1 MSYLDSINRAK
12 QRSDERRQQQ
22 QQFVGKKE
30 TLDDLESDEY
40 FQSVSERFLTSVGE
54 NPDDIFEY
62 LRDSDFNLY
71 SGMRRAMQSGKFT
84 EQQKQDYK
92 YLRSRFDNADMGSLK
107 QYFELIKDASV
118 DLVTDPTLITAA
130 LLTPVTGG
138 VSLAARQGLSQ
149 GALKVASNVTKANL
163 KDIGK
168 KQIRKATAV
177 TAAEGGAWVGLENH
191 FRQNTELN
199 TDIRKMYSTPELVGS
214 TALGALTGAIFGNLA
229 QRSSTSY
236 SKLNRLYS
244 NDEYRKTAGS
254 ESMYFL
260 KRLKDKALSIT
271 VGKASAILRTYSEFS
286 PTAKK
291 LGQKFDDSFERRF
304 TQLSTKRA
312 DYSYGE
318 DLDFTRGQYIAAR
331 DIALAP
337 IIKEGKILP
346 EEEIQVIRILRGDDP
361 SKYSKEVQ
369 ESASKYR
376 ELFFNRII
384 VDATEAGLEPHA
396 IPNYFTRS
404 WNRKAIED
412 DTDGFRQKLLD
423 EKVDGVTEENVDEVI
438 SEMLNKQ
445 NELFAN
451 HAHLLTQS
459 RAFKNLDDNSFEKYL
474 NNDLVEVTTDYAFN
488 SAKIIEE
495 QKSFLLTGKSRVVDE
510 PNSGSLEA
518 FRGDA
523 EKQFTKRYINEIDKE
538 LKEVRGKGLSRGEK
552 KDILNLY
559 KSVTGKVQYFDSGLA
574 QGVYDGMKLANA
586 VAYLPLATVSSLTE
600 AFIPLTKAKPS
611 SAVKGALDG
620 IKNGVKILTDETAE
634 LVGKK
639 YNLSENEIR
648 KEMRSVMIAV
658 DESMSDMTNRL
669 AGEGM
674 QSKFFQ
680 KAARGFYRLNL
691 LTPWT
696 KTIELS
702 SFSTGKD
709 LIFNNLTKLRELADE
724 GVDVF
729 SDIADLKIQRLRSE
743 LFDLGVDVRAGIT
756 WLREGALKSSR
767 FYENDVVRGAGRFTR
782 DVILPTSRER
792 AKVPTYM
799 TNPKFDILTQFLR
812 YPFAF
817 SNTVLKNFARDTI
830 TNPLSNAPKLA
841 AFTVAATG
849 VAVATNYLRAG
860 EEEAE
865 EMFDEDNMNTT
876 IMRAFQRVG
885 LLGPLENGLRYGDA
899 IREGKQNP
907 IAAGT
912 AIAGPVVSDTVR
924 VLTSGRLLE
933 TLARKTPGIGL
944 KGVIEKNLGDTLEEY
959 TGMRSPYNAAIESAR
974 EADNNLLEAI
984 KDLFGAGRNPKELM
998 PSAFES
1004 SMRSAYF
1011 QGGSVERNVSDV
1023 KQEPENRI
1031 DPFTGEPYA
1040 AQSPIVAKSILRE
1053 YEQEKMFERK
1063 TMSDFLE
1070 SREQARV
1077 PVKEGGMLQTLQ
1089 KREKFIVG
1097 GPALAAKAIL
1107 KLLPKTVYRGG
1118 TSRIVTS
1125 PEGTESV
1132 FAASVLDSA
1141 RDYARR
1147 DALPKVYLTDGES
1160 LKIPQEAFGVHA
1172 IDISKA
1178 KKPYVLD
1185 KPSVEM
1191 KAQIEKDLMALDLD
1205 DYSEETE
1212 SLSSAL
1218 LSLLEPEQNDL
1229 RVASSSFY
1237 PVNRAIGKYLREKG
1251 FDIAVDSKTLK
1262 EGFENNPAAEL
1273 FILKKFPVKR
1283 LDDVAPD
1290 DISTTTEIA
1299 TTKALAKEEN
1309 VAKKVDEPPL
1319 TKQEKFQLKEKERTE
1334 KPIDDT
1340 LPAYKFFNLK
1350 DKDVMAWRDKTK
1362 AEVKIKENDT
1372 GLPQKRKQIPE
1383 LANAAE
1389 DLSRNKIS
1397 VDEYRNEVIK
1407 LMPIVPFKQVPEMTP
1422 LIDVIR
1428 SLNAGKIKEGVGVI
1442 GADIPKLSTGT
1453 EVGLR
1458 LDIPSYNF
1466 YDTWVVSIH
1475 EGLGTSGKSRAYSN
1489 TGWITDVIFNTKP
1502 ETAYNIAI
1510 GNSKTTFARA
1520 NGLWKDHTADE
1531 AFKKAQQ
1538 YMDDPEW
1545 SQIGMNPYRFSYF
1558 YDKADGMP
1566 VVNADEVI
1574 QIGPLVLGKNV
1585 TKAKPTD
1592 KRFEIDLKDG
1602 RIFNFS
1608 TGGNVKTPAEPE
1620 EFLIYKLLQDD
1631 ESSDDVRFAFRKGGG
1646 LLGKLQSRKANV

>member
-1 MSYLDSINRAK
+1 MSYLDAFNRTN
-12 QRSDERRQQQ
+12 QRSTEREQQK
-22 QQFVGKKE
+22 FVGKKE

-54 NPDDIFEY
+54 KPDDIFEY

-71 SGMRRAMQSGKFT
+71 SGMKRAMQSGKFT

-130 LLTPVTGG
+130 ILTPVTGG
-138 VSLAARQGLSQ
+138 VSLAKRQGLSQ
-149 GALKVASNVTKANL
+149 AALKLASNVTKANL

-260 KRLKDKALSIT
+260 KRVKDKILSKT
-271 VGKASAILRTYSEFS
+271 FGKASAILRTYSEFS

-291 LGQKFDDSFERRF
+291 LGQKVDDSFERRL

-318 DLDFTRGQYIAAR
+318 DLDFTRGQYIGAR
-331 DIALAP
+331 DIALTP
-337 IIKEGKILP
+337 IMKEGKILP

-376 ELFFNRII
+376 ELFFNRI
-384 VDATEAGLEPHA
+384 VADATEAGLEPHA

-412 DTDGFRQKLLD
+412 DRTGFRQKLLD
-423 EKVDGVTEENVDEVI
+423 EKVDGVTEKNVDKVI
-438 SEMLNKQ
+438 DEMLNKK
-445 NELFAN
+445 NELFAT

-488 SAKIIEE
+488 AAKIIEE
-495 QKSFLLTGKSRVVDE
+495 QKSFLKIDKSFPKKSNE
-510 PNSGSLEA
+510 EL
-518 FRGDA
+518 
-523 EKQFTKRYINEIDKE
+523 FTERYIDEIDKE
-538 LKEVRGKGLSRGEK
+538 LREVRGKGLSRGERQS
-552 KDILNLY
+552 ILNLY

-680 KAARGFYRLNL
+680 KAARGFYRFNL

-702 SFSTGKD
+702 AFSTGKD

-756 WLREGALKSSR
+756 WLRDGALKSSR

-782 DVILPTSRER
+782 EVILPTSRER

-860 EEEAE
+860 EEEAK

-1004 SMRSAYF
+1004 SMRSSYF
-1011 QGGSVERNVSDV
+1011 QGGSVEKNVSDV

-1063 TMSDFLE
+1063 TVDDFIE

-1077 PVKEGGMLQTLQ
+1077 PVKKGGMLQTLQ
-1089 KREKFIVG
+1089 KREKFVVG
-1097 GPALAAKAIL
+1097 GISSTATKAVL

-1141 RDYARR
+1141 RDYSRP
-1147 DALPKVYLTDGES
+1147 DAIAKVFVTDGQS
-1160 LKIPQEAFGVHA
+1160 LKVPKEAFGVHA

-1178 KKPYVLD
+1178 KNPYVLD
-1185 KPSVEM
+1185 KPSAEM

-1205 DYSEETE
+1205 DFTEETE
-1212 SLSSAL
+1212 NLSSAL
-1218 LSLLEPEQNDL
+1218 LSLLEPELNDL

-1251 FDIAVDSKTLK
+1251 YDIAVDSKTLK

-1273 FILKKFPVKR
+1273 FILKKFPVKK
-1283 LDDVAPD
+1283 LDEVAPD
-1290 DISTTTEIA
+1290 DISKVSEISTTPA
-1299 TTKALAKEEN
+1299 AALQIGTNKELADLSKLRN
-1309 VAKKVDEPPL
+1309 YDNQTSTVLD
-1319 TKQEKFQLKEKERTE
+1319 
-1334 KPIDDT
+1334 
-1340 LPAYKFFNLK
+1340 NLK
-1350 DKDVMAWRDKTK
+1350 KD
-1362 AEVKIKENDT
+1362 N
-1372 GLPQKRKQIPE
+1372 
-1383 LANAAE
+1383 
-1389 DLSRNKIS
+1389 
-1397 VDEYRNEVIK
+1397 
-1407 LMPIVPFKQVPEMTP
+1407 
-1422 LIDVIR
+1422 
-1428 SLNAGKIKEGVGVI
+1428 LNAGTTAANKLIYAPVKENQKVGVRLNLNSSIPENETGVAKLQTVHRNNYSGKALSYAPYVTITDAFFNVNQKGRLSVAAKKINPESKEAKSKFPIASVDGKYTNTRNVLNEIDEDTVEI
-1442 GADIPKLSTGT
+1442 GFNPMGQHLFINLKTGQAVKNADVATIIGDRVYAKGVTYYKKTEAPEPLNLSDGT
-1453 EVGLR
+1453 EA
-1458 LDIPSYNF
+1458 PS
-1466 YDTWVVSIH
+1466 
-1475 EGLGTSGKSRAYSN
+1475 
-1489 TGWITDVIFNTKP
+1489 
-1502 ETAYNIAI
+1502 
-1510 GNSKTTFARA
+1510 
-1520 NGLWKDHTADE
+1520 
-1531 AFKKAQQ
+1531 
-1538 YMDDPEW
+1538 
-1545 SQIGMNPYRFSYF
+1545 
-1558 YDKADGMP
+1558 
-1566 VVNADEVI
+1566 
-1574 QIGPLVLGKNV
+1574 
-1585 TKAKPTD
+1585 
-1592 KRFEIDLKDG
+1592 
-1602 RIFNFS
+1602 
-1608 TGGNVKTPAEPE
+1608 
-1620 EFLIYKLLQDD
+1620 
-1631 ESSDDVRFAFRKGGG
+1631 DVRFAFRKGGG

>member
-1 MSYLDSINRAK
+1 MSYLDAFNRTN
-12 QRSDERRQQQ
+12 QRSTEREQQK
-22 QQFVGKKE
+22 FVGKKE

-54 NPDDIFEY
+54 KPDDIFEY

-71 SGMRRAMQSGKFT
+71 SGMKRAMQSGKFT

-130 LLTPVTGG
+130 ILTPVTGG
-138 VSLAARQGLSQ
+138 VSLAKRQGLSQ
-149 GALKVASNVTKANL
+149 AALKLASNVTKANL

-260 KRLKDKALSIT
+260 KRVKDKILSKT
-271 VGKASAILRTYSEFS
+271 FGKASAILRTYSEFS

-291 LGQKFDDSFERRF
+291 LGQKVDDSFERRL

-318 DLDFTRGQYIAAR
+318 DLDFTRGQYIGAR
-331 DIALAP
+331 DIALTP
-337 IIKEGKILP
+337 IMKEGKILP

-376 ELFFNRII
+376 ELFFNRI
-384 VDATEAGLEPHA
+384 VADATEAGLEPHA

-412 DTDGFRQKLLD
+412 DRTGFRQKLLD
-423 EKVDGVTEENVDEVI
+423 EKVDGVTEKNVDKVI
-438 SEMLNKQ
+438 DEMLNKK
-445 NELFAN
+445 NELFAT

-488 SAKIIEE
+488 AAKIIEE
-495 QKSFLLTGKSRVVDE
+495 QKSFLKIDKSFPKKSNE
-510 PNSGSLEA
+510 EL
-518 FRGDA
+518 
-523 EKQFTKRYINEIDKE
+523 FTERYIDEIDKE
-538 LKEVRGKGLSRGEK
+538 LREVRGKGLSRGERQS
-552 KDILNLY
+552 ILNLY

-680 KAARGFYRLNL
+680 KAARGFYRFNL

-702 SFSTGKD
+702 AFSTGKD

-756 WLREGALKSSR
+756 WLRDGALKSSR

-782 DVILPTSRER
+782 EVILPTSRER

-860 EEEAE
+860 EEEAK

-959 TGMRSPYNAAIESAR
+959 TGMRSPYNTAIKSAR

-1004 SMRSAYF
+1004 SMRSSYF
-1011 QGGSVERNVSDV
+1011 QGGSVEKNVSDV

-1063 TMSDFLE
+1063 TVDDFIE

-1077 PVKEGGMLQTLQ
+1077 PVKKGGMLQTLQ
-1089 KREKFIVG
+1089 KREKFVVG
-1097 GPALAAKAIL
+1097 GISSTATKAVL

-1141 RDYARR
+1141 RDYSRP
-1147 DALPKVYLTDGES
+1147 DAIAKVFVTDGQS
-1160 LKIPQEAFGVHA
+1160 LKVPKEAFGVHA

-1178 KKPYVLD
+1178 KNPYVLD
-1185 KPSVEM
+1185 KPSAEM

-1205 DYSEETE
+1205 DFTEETE
-1212 SLSSAL
+1212 NLSSAL
-1218 LSLLEPEQNDL
+1218 LSLLEPELNDL

-1251 FDIAVDSKTLK
+1251 YDIAVDSKTLK

-1273 FILKKFPVKR
+1273 FILKKFPVKK
-1283 LDDVAPD
+1283 LDEVAPD
-1290 DISTTTEIA
+1290 DISKVSEISTTPA
-1299 TTKALAKEEN
+1299 AALQIGTNKELADLSKLRN
-1309 VAKKVDEPPL
+1309 YDNQTSTVLD
-1319 TKQEKFQLKEKERTE
+1319 
-1334 KPIDDT
+1334 
-1340 LPAYKFFNLK
+1340 NLK
-1350 DKDVMAWRDKTK
+1350 KD
-1362 AEVKIKENDT
+1362 N
-1372 GLPQKRKQIPE
+1372 
-1383 LANAAE
+1383 
-1389 DLSRNKIS
+1389 
-1397 VDEYRNEVIK
+1397 
-1407 LMPIVPFKQVPEMTP
+1407 
-1422 LIDVIR
+1422 
-1428 SLNAGKIKEGVGVI
+1428 LNAGTTAANKLIYAPVKENQKVGVRLNLNSSIPENETGVAKLQTVHRNNYSGKALSYAPYVTITDAFFNVNQKGRLSVAAKKINPESKEAKSKFPIASVDGKYTNTRNVLNEIDEDTVEI
-1442 GADIPKLSTGT
+1442 GFNPMGQHLFINLKTGQAVKNADVATIIGDRVYAKGVTYYKKTEAPEPLNLSDGT
-1453 EVGLR
+1453 EA
-1458 LDIPSYNF
+1458 PS
-1466 YDTWVVSIH
+1466 
-1475 EGLGTSGKSRAYSN
+1475 
-1489 TGWITDVIFNTKP
+1489 
-1502 ETAYNIAI
+1502 
-1510 GNSKTTFARA
+1510 
-1520 NGLWKDHTADE
+1520 
-1531 AFKKAQQ
+1531 
-1538 YMDDPEW
+1538 
-1545 SQIGMNPYRFSYF
+1545 
-1558 YDKADGMP
+1558 
-1566 VVNADEVI
+1566 
-1574 QIGPLVLGKNV
+1574 
-1585 TKAKPTD
+1585 
-1592 KRFEIDLKDG
+1592 
-1602 RIFNFS
+1602 
-1608 TGGNVKTPAEPE
+1608 
-1620 EFLIYKLLQDD
+1620 
-1631 ESSDDVRFAFRKGGG
+1631 DVRFAFRKGGG

>member
-1 MSYLDSINRAK
+1 MSYLDAINRAK
-12 QRSDERRQQQ
+12 QKSDERQQQ
-22 QQFVGKKE
+22 QFIGKKE

-54 NPDDIFEY
+54 NPNDIFEY

-92 YLRSRFDNADMGSLK
+92 YLRSRFTNADMGSLK
-107 QYFELIKDASV
+107 QYFELIKDASI
-118 DLVTDPTLITAA
+118 DLVTDPTLIAA
-130 LLTPVTGG
+130 AFAAPITGG
-138 VSLAARQGLSQ
+138 VSLAARQGLTQ
-149 GALKVASNVTKANL
+149 GALKVASNITKANL
-163 KDIGK
+163 KDVGK

-177 TAAEGGAWVGLENH
+177 TAAEGGTWVGLENH
-191 FRQNTELN
+191 FQQNTELN
-199 TDIRKMYSTPELVGS
+199 TNIRKMYSTPELVGS
-214 TALGALTGAIFGNLA
+214 TALGALTGALFGNLA
-229 QRSSTSY
+229 QRSATSY

-260 KRLKDKALSIT
+260 KRVKDKILSKT
-271 VGKASAILRTYSEFS
+271 FGKASAILRTYSEFS

-291 LGQKFDDSFERRF
+291 LGQKFDDSFERRL

-318 DLDFTRGQYIAAR
+318 DLDFARGQYTAAR

-376 ELFFNRII
+376 ELFFNRI
-384 VDATEAGLEPHA
+384 VADATEAGLEPHA

-412 DTDGFRQKLLD
+412 DKAGFRQKLLD
-423 EKVDGVTEENVDEVI
+423 EKVEGVTEKNVDEVI
-438 SEMLNKQ
+438 DEMLNKQ
-445 NELFAN
+445 NELFAT

-488 SAKIIEE
+488 AAKIIEE
-495 QKSFLLTGKSRVVDE
+495 QKSFLLTGKSKIVGKS
-510 PNSGSLEA
+510 NSGSSIA
-518 FRGDA
+518 FR
-523 EKQFTKRYINEIDKE
+523 ESNEQQFTKRYIDEIDKE
-538 LKEVRGKGLSRGEK
+538 LREVRGKGLSRKERQS
-552 KDILNLY
+552 ILNLY
-559 KSVTGKVQYFDSGLA
+559 KSVTGKVTYFDSGLA

-600 AFIPLTKAKPS
+600 AFIPLTKARPS

-639 YNLSENEIR
+639 YNLGENEIR
-648 KEMRSVMIAV
+648 REMRSVMIAV

-674 QSKFFQ
+674 QSQFFQ

-702 SFSTGKD
+702 AFSTGKD

-729 SDIADLKIQRLRSE
+729 SDIADIKIQRLRSE

-756 WLREGALKSSR
+756 WLREGAKKQSR

-782 DVILPTSRER
+782 EVILPTSRER
-792 AKVPTYM
+792 GKVPTYM
-799 TNPKFDILTQFLR
+799 TNPRFDILTQFLR

-860 EEEAE
+860 EEEAQ

-876 IMRAFQRVG
+876 ILRAFQRVG

-899 IREGKQNP
+899 IREGRQNP
-907 IAAGT
+907 IAATT
-912 AIAGPVVSDTVR
+912 AVAGPVAADAVR
-924 VLTSGRLLE
+924 ILTSGKLLE

-944 KGVIEKNLGDTLEEY
+944 KGIIEKNLGNTLEEY
-959 TGMRSPYNAAIESAR
+959 TGIRSPYNAAIENAR
-974 EADNNLLEAI
+974 EADNNLIKAI
-984 KDLFGAGRNPKELM
+984 QNLFGAGRTPKELV

-1004 SMRSAYF
+1004 SIRSSYF
-1011 QGGSVERNVSDV
+1011 QGGSVEKNVSDV
-1023 KQEPENRI
+1023 KQEPENRT

-1063 TMSDFLE
+1063 TIADFLE

-1077 PVKEGGMLQTLQ
+1077 PVQEGGMLQTLQ
-1089 KREKFIVG
+1089 KREKFVVG
-1097 GPALAAKAIL
+1097 GIASTATKAIL

-1141 RDYARR
+1141 RDYSRP
-1147 DALPKVYLTDGES
+1147 DAIAKVFVTDGQS
-1160 LKIPQEAFGVHA
+1160 LKVPKEAFGVHA

-1178 KKPYVLD
+1178 KNPYVLD
-1185 KPSVEM
+1185 KPSVKM

-1205 DYSEETE
+1205 DFTEETE
-1212 SLSSAL
+1212 NLSSAL
-1218 LSLLEPEQNDL
+1218 LSLLEPELNDL

-1251 FDIAVDSKTLK
+1251 YDIAIDSKTLK

-1273 FILKKFPVKR
+1273 FILKKFPVKK
-1283 LDDVAPD
+1283 LDEVAPD
-1290 DISTTTEIA
+1290 DISKVSEISTTPA
-1299 TTKALAKEEN
+1299 AALQIGTNKELADLSKLRN
-1309 VAKKVDEPPL
+1309 YDNKTSTVLD
-1319 TKQEKFQLKEKERTE
+1319 
-1334 KPIDDT
+1334 
-1340 LPAYKFFNLK
+1340 NLK
-1350 DKDVMAWRDKTK
+1350 KD
-1362 AEVKIKENDT
+1362 N
-1372 GLPQKRKQIPE
+1372 
-1383 LANAAE
+1383 
-1389 DLSRNKIS
+1389 
-1397 VDEYRNEVIK
+1397 
-1407 LMPIVPFKQVPEMTP
+1407 
-1422 LIDVIR
+1422 
-1428 SLNAGKIKEGVGVI
+1428 LNAGTTAANKLIYAPVKENQKVGVRLNLNSSIPENETGVAKLQTVHRNNYSGKALSYAPYVTITDAFFNVNQKGRLSVAAKKINPESKEAKSKFPIASVDGNYTNTRNVLNEIDEDTVEI
-1442 GADIPKLSTGT
+1442 GFNPMGQHLFINLKTGQAVKNADVATIIGDRVYAKGVTYYKKTEAPEPLNLSDGT
-1453 EVGLR
+1453 EA
-1458 LDIPSYNF
+1458 PS
-1466 YDTWVVSIH
+1466 
-1475 EGLGTSGKSRAYSN
+1475 
-1489 TGWITDVIFNTKP
+1489 
-1502 ETAYNIAI
+1502 
-1510 GNSKTTFARA
+1510 
-1520 NGLWKDHTADE
+1520 
-1531 AFKKAQQ
+1531 
-1538 YMDDPEW
+1538 
-1545 SQIGMNPYRFSYF
+1545 
-1558 YDKADGMP
+1558 
-1566 VVNADEVI
+1566 
-1574 QIGPLVLGKNV
+1574 
-1585 TKAKPTD
+1585 
-1592 KRFEIDLKDG
+1592 
-1602 RIFNFS
+1602 
-1608 TGGNVKTPAEPE
+1608 
-1620 EFLIYKLLQDD
+1620 
-1631 ESSDDVRFAFRKGGG
+1631 DVRFAFRKGGG

>member
-1 MSYLDSINRAK
+1 
-12 QRSDERRQQQ
+12 
-22 QQFVGKKE
+22 
-30 TLDDLESDEY
+30 
-40 FQSVSERFLTSVGE
+40 
-54 NPDDIFEY
+54 
-62 LRDSDFNLY
+62 
-71 SGMRRAMQSGKFT
+71 
-84 EQQKQDYK
+84 
-92 YLRSRFDNADMGSLK
+92 
-107 QYFELIKDASV
+107 
-118 DLVTDPTLITAA
+118 
-130 LLTPVTGG
+130 
-138 VSLAARQGLSQ
+138 
-149 GALKVASNVTKANL
+149 
-163 KDIGK
+163 
-168 KQIRKATAV
+168 
-177 TAAEGGAWVGLENH
+177 
-191 FRQNTELN
+191 
-199 TDIRKMYSTPELVGS
+199 
-214 TALGALTGAIFGNLA
+214 
-229 QRSSTSY
+229 
-236 SKLNRLYS
+236 
-244 NDEYRKTAGS
+244 
-254 ESMYFL
+254 
-260 KRLKDKALSIT
+260 
-271 VGKASAILRTYSEFS
+271 
-286 PTAKK
+286 
-291 LGQKFDDSFERRF
+291 
-304 TQLSTKRA
+304 
-312 DYSYGE
+312 
-318 DLDFTRGQYIAAR
+318 
-331 DIALAP
+331 
-337 IIKEGKILP
+337 
-346 EEEIQVIRILRGDDP
+346 
-361 SKYSKEVQ
+361 
-369 ESASKYR
+369 
-376 ELFFNRII
+376 
-384 VDATEAGLEPHA
+384 
-396 IPNYFTRS
+396 
-404 WNRKAIED
+404 
-412 DTDGFRQKLLD
+412 
-423 EKVDGVTEENVDEVI
+423 
-438 SEMLNKQ
+438 MLNKQ
-445 NELFAN
+445 NELFAT

-488 SAKIIEE
+488 AAKIIEE
-495 QKSFLLTGKSRVVDE
+495 QKSFLLTGKSKIVGKS
-510 PNSGSLEA
+510 NSGSLIA
-518 FRGDA
+518 FR
-523 EKQFTKRYINEIDKE
+523 ESNEQQFTKRYIDEIDKE
-538 LKEVRGKGLSRGEK
+538 LREVRGKGLSRKERQQ
-552 KDILNLY
+552 ILNLY
-559 KSVTGKVQYFDSGLA
+559 KSVTGKVNYFDSGLA

-702 SFSTGKD
+702 AFSTGKD

-756 WLREGALKSSR
+756 WLRDGALKSSR

-782 DVILPTSRER
+782 EVILPTSRER

-860 EEEAE
+860 EEEAK

-907 IAAGT
+907 IAAAT

-944 KGVIEKNLGDTLEEY
+944 KGIIEKNVGDTLEEY

-974 EADNNLLEAI
+974 EADNNLIEAV

-1004 SMRSAYF
+1004 SMRSSYF
-1011 QGGSVERNVSDV
+1011 QGGSVEKNVSDV

-1063 TMSDFLE
+1063 TVDDFIE

-1089 KREKFIVG
+1089 KREKFVVG
-1097 GPALAAKAIL
+1097 GIASTATKAIL

-1141 RDYARR
+1141 RAYARR
-1147 DALPKVYLTDGES
+1147 DAIAKVFVTDGQS
-1160 LKIPQEAFGVHA
+1160 LKVPKEAFGVHA

-1178 KKPYVLD
+1178 KNPYVLD
-1185 KPSVEM
+1185 KPSAEM

-1205 DYSEETE
+1205 DFTEETE
-1212 SLSSAL
+1212 NLSSAL
-1218 LSLLEPEQNDL
+1218 LSLLEPELNDL

-1251 FDIAVDSKTLK
+1251 YDIAVDSKTLK

-1273 FILKKFPVKR
+1273 FILKKFPVKK
-1283 LDDVAPD
+1283 LDEVAPED
-1290 DISTTTEIA
+1290 ISKVSEISTTPA
-1299 TTKALAKEEN
+1299 AALQIGTNKELADLSKLRN
-1309 VAKKVDEPPL
+1309 YDNQTSTVLD
-1319 TKQEKFQLKEKERTE
+1319 
-1334 KPIDDT
+1334 
-1340 LPAYKFFNLK
+1340 NLK
-1350 DKDVMAWRDKTK
+1350 KD
-1362 AEVKIKENDT
+1362 N
-1372 GLPQKRKQIPE
+1372 
-1383 LANAAE
+1383 
-1389 DLSRNKIS
+1389 
-1397 VDEYRNEVIK
+1397 
-1407 LMPIVPFKQVPEMTP
+1407 
-1422 LIDVIR
+1422 
-1428 SLNAGKIKEGVGVI
+1428 LNAGTTAANKLIYAPVKENQKVGVRLNLNSSIPENETGVAKLQTVHRNNYSGKALSYAPYVTITDAFFNVNQKGRLSVAAKKINPESKEAKSKFPIASVDGKYTNTRNVLNEIDEDTVEI
-1442 GADIPKLSTGT
+1442 GFNPMGQHLFINLKTGQAVKNADVATIIGDRVYAKGVTYYKKTEAPEPLNLSDGT
-1453 EVGLR
+1453 EA
-1458 LDIPSYNF
+1458 PS
-1466 YDTWVVSIH
+1466 
-1475 EGLGTSGKSRAYSN
+1475 
-1489 TGWITDVIFNTKP
+1489 
-1502 ETAYNIAI
+1502 
-1510 GNSKTTFARA
+1510 
-1520 NGLWKDHTADE
+1520 
-1531 AFKKAQQ
+1531 
-1538 YMDDPEW
+1538 
-1545 SQIGMNPYRFSYF
+1545 
-1558 YDKADGMP
+1558 
-1566 VVNADEVI
+1566 
-1574 QIGPLVLGKNV
+1574 
-1585 TKAKPTD
+1585 
-1592 KRFEIDLKDG
+1592 
-1602 RIFNFS
+1602 
-1608 TGGNVKTPAEPE
+1608 
-1620 EFLIYKLLQDD
+1620 
-1631 ESSDDVRFAFRKGGG
+1631 DVRFAFRKGGG

>member
-12 QRSDERRQQQ
+12 QKSAERQQ
-22 QQFVGKKE
+22 QQFVGKPE

-107 QYFELIKDASV
+107 QYFELIKDASI

-130 LLTPVTGG
+130 ILTPVTGG
-138 VSLAARQGLSQ
+138 VSLAKRQGLSQ
-149 GALKVASNVTKANL
+149 AALKLASNVTKANL

-214 TALGALTGAIFGNLA
+214 TALGTLTGALFGNLA

-260 KRLKDKALSIT
+260 KRLKDKILSKT
-271 VGKASAILRTYSEFS
+271 FGKASAILRTYSEVS

-291 LGQKFDDSFERRF
+291 LGQKIDDSFGKRL
-304 TQLSTKRA
+304 TQLSTKRL

-318 DLDFTRGQYIAAR
+318 DLDFTRGQYIGAR
-331 DIALAP
+331 DIALTP
-337 IIKEGKILP
+337 IMKEGKILP

-376 ELFFNRII
+376 ELFFNRI
-384 VDATEAGLEPHA
+384 VDDATEAGLEPHA

-412 DTDGFRQKLLD
+412 DRTGFRQKLLD
-423 EKVDGVTEENVDEVI
+423 EKVDGVTEKNVDEVI
-438 SEMLNKQ
+438 DEMLNKQ
-445 NELFAN
+445 NELFAT

-488 SAKIIEE
+488 AAKIIEE
-495 QKSFLLTGKSRVVDE
+495 QKSFLLTGKSKIVGKS
-510 PNSGSLEA
+510 NSGSLIA
-518 FRGDA
+518 FR
-523 EKQFTKRYINEIDKE
+523 ESNEQQFTKRYIDEIDKE
-538 LKEVRGKGLSRGEK
+538 LREVRGKGLSRKERQQ
-552 KDILNLY
+552 ILNLY
-559 KSVTGKVQYFDSGLA
+559 KSVTGKVNYFDSGLA

-600 AFIPLTKAKPS
+600 AFIPLTKANPS

-680 KAARGFYRLNL
+680 KAARGFYRFNL

-702 SFSTGKD
+702 AFSTGKD

-756 WLREGALKSSR
+756 WLRDGALKSSR

-782 DVILPTSRER
+782 EVILPTSRER

-860 EEEAE
+860 EEEAK

-944 KGVIEKNLGDTLEEY
+944 KGIIEKNLGDTLEEY

-998 PSAFES
+998 PSVFES
-1004 SMRSAYF
+1004 SMRSSYF
-1011 QGGSVERNVSDV
+1011 EGGSVETNVSDV

-1063 TMSDFLE
+1063 TVADFLE

-1089 KREKFIVG
+1089 KREKFVVG
-1097 GPALAAKAIL
+1097 GIASTATKAVL

-1141 RDYARR
+1141 RDYSRP
-1147 DALPKVYLTDGES
+1147 DAIAKVFVTDGQS
-1160 LKIPQEAFGVHA
+1160 LKVPKEAFGVHA

-1178 KKPYVLD
+1178 KNPYVLD
-1185 KPSVEM
+1185 KPSAEM

-1205 DYSEETE
+1205 DFTEETE
-1212 SLSSAL
+1212 NLSSAL
-1218 LSLLEPEQNDL
+1218 LSLLEPELNDL

-1251 FDIAVDSKTLK
+1251 YDIAVDSKTLK

-1273 FILKKFPVKR
+1273 FILKKFPVKK
-1283 LDDVAPD
+1283 LDEVAPD
-1290 DISTTTEIA
+1290 DISKVSEISTTPA
-1299 TTKALAKEEN
+1299 AALQIGTNKELADLSKLRN
-1309 VAKKVDEPPL
+1309 YDNQTSTVLD
-1319 TKQEKFQLKEKERTE
+1319 
-1334 KPIDDT
+1334 
-1340 LPAYKFFNLK
+1340 NLK
-1350 DKDVMAWRDKTK
+1350 KD
-1362 AEVKIKENDT
+1362 N
-1372 GLPQKRKQIPE
+1372 
-1383 LANAAE
+1383 
-1389 DLSRNKIS
+1389 
-1397 VDEYRNEVIK
+1397 
-1407 LMPIVPFKQVPEMTP
+1407 
-1422 LIDVIR
+1422 
-1428 SLNAGKIKEGVGVI
+1428 LNAGTTAANKLIYAPVKENQKVGVRLNLNSSIPENETGVAKLQTVHRNNYSGKALSYAPYVTITDAFFNVNQKGRLSVAAKKINPESKEAKSKFPIASVDGKYTNTRNVLNEIDEDTVEI
-1442 GADIPKLSTGT
+1442 GFNPMGQHLFINLKTGQAVKNADVATIIGDRVYAKGVTYYKKTEAPEPLNLSDGT
-1453 EVGLR
+1453 EA
-1458 LDIPSYNF
+1458 PS
-1466 YDTWVVSIH
+1466 
-1475 EGLGTSGKSRAYSN
+1475 
-1489 TGWITDVIFNTKP
+1489 
-1502 ETAYNIAI
+1502 
-1510 GNSKTTFARA
+1510 
-1520 NGLWKDHTADE
+1520 
-1531 AFKKAQQ
+1531 
-1538 YMDDPEW
+1538 
-1545 SQIGMNPYRFSYF
+1545 
-1558 YDKADGMP
+1558 
-1566 VVNADEVI
+1566 
-1574 QIGPLVLGKNV
+1574 
-1585 TKAKPTD
+1585 
-1592 KRFEIDLKDG
+1592 
-1602 RIFNFS
+1602 
-1608 TGGNVKTPAEPE
+1608 
-1620 EFLIYKLLQDD
+1620 
-1631 ESSDDVRFAFRKGGG
+1631 DVRFAFRKGGG

>member
-1 MSYLDSINRAK
+1 MSYLDSITRAK
-12 QRSDERRQQQ
+12 QKSAERQQQ
-22 QQFVGKKE
+22 QFIGKKE

-54 NPDDIFEY
+54 KPDDIFEY

-92 YLRSRFDNADMGSLK
+92 YLSSRFDNADMGSLK

-138 VSLAARQGLSQ
+138 VSLAARQGLTQ

-191 FRQNTELN
+191 FQQNTELN

-214 TALGALTGAIFGNLA
+214 TALGALTGALFGNLA

-260 KRLKDKALSIT
+260 KRFKDKILSKT
-271 VGKASAILRTYSEFS
+271 FGKASAILRTYSEFS

-291 LGQKFDDSFERRF
+291 LGQKVDDSFERRL

-318 DLDFTRGQYIAAR
+318 DLDFTRGQYIGAR
-331 DIALAP
+331 DIALTP
-337 IIKEGKILP
+337 IMKEGKILP

-384 VDATEAGLEPHA
+384 ADATEAGLKPHA

-412 DTDGFRQKLLD
+412 DRTGFRQKLLD
-423 EKVDGVTEENVDEVI
+423 EKIDGVTEKNVDEVI
-438 SEMLNKQ
+438 DEMLNKQ
-445 NELFAN
+445 NELFAT

-488 SAKIIEE
+488 AAKIIEE
-495 QKSFLLTGKSRVVDE
+495 QKSFLKIDKDKIS
-510 PNSGSLEA
+510 NSGDFSA
-518 FRGDA
+518 FKESNERLFT
-523 EKQFTKRYINEIDKE
+523 EKYIDEIDKE
-538 LKEVRGKGLSRGEK
+538 LREVRGKGLSRGERQS
-552 KDILNLY
+552 ILNLY

-648 KEMRSVMIAV
+648 REMRSVMIAV

-680 KAARGFYRLNL
+680 KAARGFYRVNL

-702 SFSTGKD
+702 AFSTGKD

-756 WLREGALKSSR
+756 WLRDGALKSSR

-782 DVILPTSRER
+782 EVILPTSRER

-830 TNPLSNAPKLA
+830 TNPLSNAPKLT

-849 VAVATNYLRAG
+849 VAVATNYLRAS
-860 EEEAE
+860 EEEAK

-974 EADNNLLEAI
+974 EADNNLLEAV

-1004 SMRSAYF
+1004 SMRSSYF

-1063 TMSDFLE
+1063 TVDDFIE

-1089 KREKFIVG
+1089 KREKFVVG
-1097 GPALAAKAIL
+1097 GIASTTTKAIL

-1141 RDYARR
+1141 RDYARP
-1147 DALPKVYLTDGES
+1147 DAVAKVFVTDGQS
-1160 LKIPQEAFGVHA
+1160 LKVPKEAFGVHA

-1178 KKPYVLD
+1178 KNPYVLD
-1185 KPSVEM
+1185 KPSAEM

-1205 DYSEETE
+1205 DFTEETE
-1212 SLSSAL
+1212 NLSSAL
-1218 LSLLEPEQNDL
+1218 LSLLEPELNDL

-1237 PVNRAIGKYLREKG
+1237 PVNRAIGKYLKEKG
-1251 FDIAVDSKTLK
+1251 YDIAVDSKTLK

-1273 FILKKFPVKR
+1273 FILKKFPVKK
-1283 LDDVAPD
+1283 LDEVAPD
-1290 DISTTTEIA
+1290 DISKVSEISTTPA
-1299 TTKALAKEEN
+1299 AAL
-1309 VAKKVDEPPL
+1309 
-1319 TKQEKFQLKEKERTE
+1319 
-1334 KPIDDT
+1334 
-1340 LPAYKFFNLK
+1340 
-1350 DKDVMAWRDKTK
+1350 
-1362 AEVKIKENDT
+1362 
-1372 GLPQKRKQIPE
+1372 QIGTNKE
-1383 LANAAE
+1383 LA
-1389 DLSRNKIS
+1389 DLSKLRNYGNQTSTVLDNLQK
-1397 VDEYRNEVIK
+1397 DN
-1407 LMPIVPFKQVPEMTP
+1407 
-1422 LIDVIR
+1422 
-1428 SLNAGKIKEGVGVI
+1428 LNAGTTAANKLIYAPVKENQKVGVRLNLNSSIPENETGVAKLQTVHRNNYSGKALSYAPYVTITDAFFNVNQKGRLSVAAKKINPESKEAKSKFPIASVDGKYTNTRNVLNEIDEDTVEI
-1442 GADIPKLSTGT
+1442 GFNPMGQHLFINLKTGQAVKNADVATIIGDRVYAKGVTYYKKTEAPEPLNLSDGT
-1453 EVGLR
+1453 EA
-1458 LDIPSYNF
+1458 PS
-1466 YDTWVVSIH
+1466 
-1475 EGLGTSGKSRAYSN
+1475 
-1489 TGWITDVIFNTKP
+1489 
-1502 ETAYNIAI
+1502 
-1510 GNSKTTFARA
+1510 
-1520 NGLWKDHTADE
+1520 
-1531 AFKKAQQ
+1531 
-1538 YMDDPEW
+1538 
-1545 SQIGMNPYRFSYF
+1545 
-1558 YDKADGMP
+1558 
-1566 VVNADEVI
+1566 
-1574 QIGPLVLGKNV
+1574 
-1585 TKAKPTD
+1585 
-1592 KRFEIDLKDG
+1592 
-1602 RIFNFS
+1602 
-1608 TGGNVKTPAEPE
+1608 
-1620 EFLIYKLLQDD
+1620 
-1631 ESSDDVRFAFRKGGG
+1631 DVRFAFRKGGG